1 MGLAERAIGVVVI
14 NFLLI
19 GLFHILAGMFAIG
32 LLGCLVVVPITAYR
46 LFKVLAEEDTP
57 EERQA
62 KG

>member
-1 MGLAERAIGVVVI
+1 VI

-32 LLGCLVVVPITAYR
+32 MLGCLVVVPITAYR

-62 KG
+62 